1 MNRLAKLILLLL
13 LLSVPFV
20 SGCNGFSGPPSQ
32 GPLESRAI
40 ERLRDSWVNSPK
52 PLVKMRAIESCVD
65 LRLSNAPDICKQAI
79 SSSAPSLQFAG
90 AMGLIEMPS
99 SDAKPALVKLLS
111 SPDTSVRL
119 AAIGALHRLG
129 QREHSAELVRALESP
144 NSRIRGDALMILG
157 RVSDESAMPAI
168 RRVFDND
175 QVERVR
181 LQAAEALVLLGN
193 KEILP
198 RLRIW
203 QYSTNWQDRIV
214 AVELMSR
221 VEDKELFVGELLS
234 ALGNDRNQLVLLQ
247 VARSLGRL
255 GQKDGFPLAMRYL
268 HPTSGER
275 RTIAQEMGVGNNS
288 RQLAERMVQIRSLA
302 ALALG
307 EIGNWEAASALGKAI
322 NDSNPQ
328 VALAA
333 AQASLRLVQKQER

>member
-1 MNRLAKLILLLL
+1 MNRLAKLILLL

-20 SGCNGFSGPPSQ
+20 SGCNGFSRPPAQ

-40 ERLRDSWVNSPK
+40 ERLRYSWVNSPK
-52 PLVKMRAIESCVD
+52 PLVKMQAIESCVD
-65 LRLSNAPDICKQAI
+65 LHLSNAPDICKQAI

-90 AMGLIEMPS
+90 AMGLIDMPS

-111 SPDTSVRL
+111 SSDTSVRL

-129 QREHSAELVRALESP
+129 QREHSAELVGALESP
-144 NSRIRGDALMILG
+144 DSKMRADALMILG
-157 RVSDESAMPAI
+157 RVGDESAIPAI
-168 RRVFDND
+168 QRVFDND
-175 QVERVR
+175 KIERVH
-181 LQAAEALVLLGN
+181 LQAAEALVLLGD

-203 QYSTNWQDRIV
+203 LYSTNWQDRIF
-214 AVELMSR
+214 AAELMSR
-221 VEDKELFVGELLS
+221 AGDKELFVGDLLT

-247 VARSLGRL
+247 AARSLGRL
-255 GQKDGFPLAMRYL
+255 GQEDGFPLAMRYL
-268 HPTSGER
+268 HPTSGDR
-275 RTIAQEMGVGNNS
+275 RTIAQEMGVGMRD

-307 EIGNWEAASALGKAI
+307 EIGSWDAASALSKAV
-322 NDSNPQ
+322 NDKDPQ

-333 AQASLRLVQKQER
+333 AHGSLRLVQKQKQR